1 MVVLADRN
9 HLSRFTLKNRAFQT
23 LGMVCAKRL
32 ASDAVV
38 ASDKTKGND
47 MTEETKTATNFGAD
61 VFGEEAIR
69 TYLSKD
75 TAKKLQATIREGKPL
90 DPSIAGEVAHG
101 IRHWAMDR
109 GATHYTHWFLP
120 MTGSTAEKHDAFLEI
135 KDGEPIMQ
143 FSGKNLI
150 VGEPDA
156 SSFPSGGIRSTFE
169 ARGYTAWDP
178 TSPAF
183 IKRHSNGATLCIPTA
198 FCAYTGESLDKKTPL
213 LRSMQAL
220 DKSLKRLMT
229 LFGRP
234 EGHSACTLGAEQEYF
249 LVDKEFW
256 KKRPD
261 LVLTGRTLFGA
272 PSAKG
277 QQLEDHYFGTIPDR
291 ILSFMND
298 VERELWKL
306 GIPAKTRHNE
316 VAPAQFELA
325 PQFEELNL
333 ATDHNML
340 VMDALR
346 NVAEKHGL
354 KCLLHEKPYA
364 GVNGSGKHNNWSVSY
379 GGKNLLDPGR
389 DPNDNAL
396 FLTMLCAVIEA
407 VDRHADLLR
416 ASVAGAGNDH
426 RLGAN
431 EAPPAV
437 ISIYVGD
444 QLAEV
449 LDRIEKGR
457 ADKGKQAGTMKL
469 GSDVLPTIPKDATD
483 RNRTSPFAFT
493 GNKFEFRAPGSS
505 VCCAGPMTVLNT
517 IVAEAVDRI
526 AGELEAAKVA
536 GKAKPGEHTAAFH
549 NALQKILQASLK
561 EHKRV
566 VFNGNGYEADW
577 PKEAEK
583 RGLPNAPDTPSAL
596 AALTKKENARLF
608 EKYGVMTKRELES
621 RHEILLEEYAKKIR
635 IEGACARDI
644 ASEMILPAVKAE
656 YSETVGAF
664 MQAEKC
670 GISSGTTALKE
681 EAVEIGAGLDQLKAD
696 IKKLD
701 EALGWMDASRS
712 TATTDIITA
721 MTALRATVDRLEH
734 SVAEDKW
741 PLPKYRDMLFLY

>member
-1 MVVLADRN
+1 
-9 HLSRFTLKNRAFQT
+9 
-23 LGMVCAKRL
+23 
-32 ASDAVV
+32 
-38 ASDKTKGND
+38 
-47 MTEETKTATNFGAD
+47 MTEETMSATHFGED
-61 VFGEEAIR
+61 VFGDEAIR

-75 TAKKLQATIREGKPL
+75 TAKKLQATIQEGKPL
-90 DPSIAGEVAHG
+90 DPSIAGEVAPG

-120 MTGSTAEKHDAFLEI
+120 MTGSTAEKHDSFLEL

-220 DKSLKRLMT
+220 DKSLKRLMK
-229 LFGRP
+229 LFGRT
-234 EGHSACTLGAEQEYF
+234 EGHAACTLGAEQEYF
-249 LVDKEFW
+249 LVDKEYW

-291 ILSFMND
+291 VLSFMND

-333 ATDHNML
+333 ASDHNML
-340 VMDALR
+340 VMDTLR

-364 GVNGSGKHNNWSVSY
+364 GVNGSGKHNNWSVAY
-379 GGKNLLDPGR
+379 GGKNLLDPGS
-389 DPNDNAL
+389 DPHENAV

-407 VDRHADLLR
+407 VDKHADLLR

-449 LDRIEKGR
+449 LERIENPKSAKHEAKGMLKIGV
-457 ADKGKQAGTMKL
+457 DT
-469 GSDVLPTIPKDATD
+469 LPAIPKDATD

-505 VCCAGPMTVLNT
+505 VCCSGPMTVLNT
-517 IVAEAVDRI
+517 IVAESVDRI
-526 AGELEAAKVA
+526 ADELEKTKVA
-536 GKAKPGEHTAAFH
+536 GKAKPGEHTPAFH
-549 NALQKILQASLK
+549 NALQKILQTSLK
-561 EHKRV
+561 AHKRV

-577 PKEAEK
+577 PKEAAK
-583 RGLPNAPDTPSAL
+583 RGLPNFPDTPSAL
-596 AALTKKENARLF
+596 AALAKKENAALF
-608 EKYGVMTKRELES
+608 EKYGVMTKRELTS
-621 RHEILLEEYAKKIR
+621 RHEIFLEEYEKKVR

-644 ASEMILPAVKAE
+644 ASELILPAAKAE
-656 YSETVGAF
+656 YLETAQAYESANNVGVA
-664 MQAEKC
+664 
-670 GISSGTTALKE
+670 SGTSALRE
-681 EAVEIGAGLDQLKAD
+681 ELVELGAGLD
-696 IKKLD
+696 
-701 EALGWMDASRS
+701 
-712 TATTDIITA
+712 
-721 MTALRATVDRLEH
+721 ALRTEIGRLDDALARSDSAATLASMQAMRTTADALEKK
-734 SVAEDKW
+734 VADSRW